1 MKGPRPGT
9 KRQQGATERRR
20 RVLEC
25 AIEEF
30 LANGFTA
37 ARIEDIAAR
46 ADVAKGTVYLYC
58 KDKEEL
64 FAEAVRNEMMPLAR
78 QVHAMLEDG
87 DGPPR
92 QTIERALSM
101 LLRQVTTSRTG
112 DVVRLIMGESLRF
125 PELTAFYRNEV
136 VLPAVLRMAG
146 LLQRAKQDGSLRIP
160 AVADFPHLVI
170 APILMTVLA
179 KRIAPQL
186 TANPEGMFKAH
197 LDSLFTD

>member
-1 MKGPRPGT
+1 MNGSRPGT

-46 ADVAKGTVYLYC
+46 AGVAKGTVYLYC

-64 FAEAVRNEMMPLAR
+64 FAETVRNEMMPLAR
-78 QVHAMLEDG
+78 QVHTMLDDG

-112 DVVRLIMGESLRF
+112 
-125 PELTAFYRNEV
+125 
-136 VLPAVLRMAG
+136 
-146 LLQRAKQDGSLRIP
+146 
-160 AVADFPHLVI
+160 
-170 APILMTVLA
+170 
-179 KRIAPQL
+179 
-186 TANPEGMFKAH
+186 
-197 LDSLFTD
+197 